1 MNKIKLSE
9 IWDNKTPRL
18 RSEINSAE
26 NLYKTLIENIP
37 QKIFCK
43 DKDGRWLSINSAFA
57 ADLKIKPVEC
67 IGKTD
72 YDFFPKELADK
83 YRSDDR
89 RIMKAGNIES
99 IEEEYIQD
107 GELRKVHTT
116 KTPLRD
122 RNGNVT
128 GIMGIFWDVTES
140 KKAEEKMRNLTK
152 SLEKAQE
159 VAHLGSWELDLVH
172 NRLSWSDEV
181 YRIFGLK
188 PQEFSATYEAFLERV
203 YPDDRQ
209 KVDDAYGGS
218 LRENSDSY
226 EIEHRVVRKDT
237 GKVRVVNERCEH
249 LRDATGKITRSVGT
263 VQDITDQKRNFDNLK
278 KQEQEMSIMNR
289 IAQILLNTPDENMYN
304 EILKVLLEVTDSKL
318 GTFGYIDENGDLI
331 VPSLTRGA
339 WWDQCNVPEKDIKFP
354 CVNWGDGTWPRALRE
369 KKSNFTNEI
378 SMRVPKGHIPIKR
391 HLTIPIIFRGESV
404 GLIQIANRESDYTVE
419 DIRLLENLASQ
430 IAPGLVARLQ
440 RDREEK
446 KRKLVENQ
454 IKETVGILTEAS
466 AAILSAAT
474 QVTSS
479 MMETTT
485 AITEA
490 SITVEEVRQ
499 SARISSE
506 KAKNVSDS
514 AQRAAQASQSGQ
526 KAATENLVIMNG
538 IREQMDSIAQTII
551 RLSEQ
556 SQSIGG
562 IIASVTDIADQSNLL
577 AVNAA
582 IEAARAGEQGKSFA
596 VVAQEMKILATQ
608 SKQATTQVRN
618 ILFDIQKAT
627 AEAVMATEKGSKSV
641 ETGVKQSKLTGEAI
655 GILSEVSNDA
665 IMASS
670 QIVASSHQQVVGMDQ
685 IGVAIQSINQAG
697 NETAVSMTQTESS
710 ARNLHELGRKLK
722 EMVDK
727 FKK

>member
-1 MNKIKLSE
+1 
-9 IWDNKTPRL
+9 
-18 RSEINSAE
+18 
-26 NLYKTLIENIP
+26 
-37 QKIFCK
+37 
-43 DKDGRWLSINSAFA
+43 
-57 ADLKIKPVEC
+57 
-67 IGKTD
+67 
-72 YDFFPKELADK
+72 
-83 YRSDDR
+83 
-89 RIMKAGNIES
+89 
-99 IEEEYIQD
+99 
-107 GELRKVHTT
+107 
-116 KTPLRD
+116 
-122 RNGNVT
+122 
-128 GIMGIFWDVTES
+128 
-140 KKAEEKMRNLTK
+140 
-152 SLEKAQE
+152 LEKAQE